1 MNLPILVPY
10 IEIIYLLLAA
20 GLVAVVGASAGALLR
35 AWSWKVPRTMA
46 YAFLGVIA
54 MLVIMGWLSN
64 MLSNR

>member
-1 MNLPILVPY
+1 MQIPILVPY
-10 IEIIYLLLAA
+10 IEIIYILVAA

-54 MLVIMGWLSN
+54 MLVIIGWLSN
-64 MLSNR
+64 MMSNR

>member
-1 MNLPILVPY
+1 MNLPILVPN
-10 IEIIYLLLAA
+10 IEIIYILLAA
-20 GLVAVVGASAGALLR
+20 GLVAVVGASAGALRR

-64 MLSNR
+64 MLSNG

>member
-1 MNLPILVPY
+1 MQIPILVPY
-10 IEIIYLLLAA
+10 IEIIYILVAA

-54 MLVIMGWLSN
+54 MLVIIGWLSN
-64 MLSNR
+64 MISTR

>member
-46 YAFLGVIA
+46 YAFLGVIV